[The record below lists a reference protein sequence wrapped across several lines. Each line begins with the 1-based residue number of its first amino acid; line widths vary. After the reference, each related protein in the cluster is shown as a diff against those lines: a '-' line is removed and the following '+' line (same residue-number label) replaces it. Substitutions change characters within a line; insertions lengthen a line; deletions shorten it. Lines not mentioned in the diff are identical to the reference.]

1 MKTRYLW
8 MRPCFLRVL
17 VCYSRAQMN
26 NKSAGMGRVFGMLG
40 SAVLIGGCA
49 TAIAPKIVA
58 PQRDSF
64 LQHLAGK
71 NRSVSKFFREDLDAF
86 VAERRSVPVGPPPA
100 RLAIAIVPPGHYSV
114 TFGKTDG
121 GRCETTYFTGQA
133 QKTFLASSGRVWRM
147 QWLRAH
153 HMTDAQAKALAA
165 KSPGGISLDPGAVP
179 AAILQRYRAS
189 IADLRSTQPPK
200 GTVILLPGDGNGIF
214 SMLPWALLLGRAG
227 YQSILVDLR
236 AQGRSTGRYITYGA
250 IESKDLVQLVA
261 ALRAQGLVRGRLGLL
276 GDSLGAATALLA
288 APHIAHLAAIVAISP
303 YARAT
308 TVIPRFADRFIWYA
322 RFIPASSW
330 RSAERKAGRI
340 AGVSLADADPI
351 KTVADIRTPVLY
363 LQGAD
368 DHIIGT
374 RAAHELAAHTPDAD
388 LRMYPGL
395 GHVRMALA
403 YRPLAQPTLAWFN
416 RYLARSDRP
425 VRPLAAKVP
434 PANGSLTIRVCR
446 G

>member
-1 MKTRYLW
+1 
-8 MRPCFLRVL
+8 
-17 VCYSRAQMN
+17 
-26 NKSAGMGRVFGMLG
+26 
-40 SAVLIGGCA
+40 LIGGCA
-49 TAIAPKIVA
+49 TVIAPQIVA

-64 LQHLAGK
+64 LQDLAET
-71 NRSVSKFFREDLDAF
+71 NRPASEFFREDLDAYI
-86 VAERRSVPVGPPPA
+86 AERRMVAVGPPPA
-100 RLAIAIVPPGHYSV
+100 RLAVAVVPPGRYSV
-114 TFGKTDG
+114 TFGNADG
-121 GRCETTYFTGQA
+121 GRCETTYFTGHA
-133 QKTFLASSGRVWRM
+133 QKTLLTSSGRVWRM
-147 QWLRAH
+147 RWLREH

-165 KSPGGISLDPGAVP
+165 KRPGGISLDAGTVP

-200 GTVILLPGDGNGIF
+200 GTVILLPGDGNGMF
-214 SMLPWALLLGRAG
+214 SMMPWALLLGRAG

-236 AQGRSTGRYITYGA
+236 AQGRSTGRYVTYGA
-250 IESKDLVQLVA
+250 IESKDLVQLVT
-261 ALRAQGLVRGRLGLL
+261 ALRADGLIRGRLGLL

-288 APHIAHLAAIVAISP
+288 APHIAHLAAVVAISP

-330 RSAERKAGRI
+330 TAAERNAGRM

-351 KTVADIRTPVLY
+351 KTVADIRAPVLY

-368 DHIIGT
+368 DRIIG
-374 RAAHELAAHTPDAD
+374 AKGAHELAARTPDSE
-388 LRMYPGL
+388 LTMYPGL

-403 YRPLAQPTLAWFN
+403 YGQLAQPTLAWFT
-416 RYLARSDRP
+416 RHLAKSDRP
-425 VRPLAAKVP
+425 VRPLVAKAP
-434 PANGSLTIRVCR
+434 PPHSPALSVMQCR